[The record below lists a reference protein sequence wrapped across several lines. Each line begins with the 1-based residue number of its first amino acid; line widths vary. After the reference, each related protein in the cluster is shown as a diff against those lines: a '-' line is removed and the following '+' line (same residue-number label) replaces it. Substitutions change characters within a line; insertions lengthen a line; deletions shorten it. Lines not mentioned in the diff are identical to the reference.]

1 MTELEKA
8 EERLKKYNQEQ
19 IIEDLEKLDKKKQE
33 NIIKQINEINF
44 DEVNKLYNLTKQ
56 NHTINDSKI
65 EPIGYVDLE
74 KLENKQKQEAEKIGE
89 EIIRNNQYAVVT
101 MAGGQGTRLGWKGPK
116 GTYKLD
122 IGENGKYIFE
132 ILAESMKK
140 SKDLYNVF
148 TYWYIMTSKQN
159 NEDTIKFFE
168 ENNYFNYPKENIYFF
183 KQGELPVLNEQG
195 KLMLDKNGNINTAAD
210 GHGGV
215 FISMEKEDIIQNMK
229 KRGIKWVFIGP
240 VDNILVKMVDPI
252 FAGICQDK
260 NVLAGGKSIIK
271 GYPEERVGVFCKKDG
286 KPDVIEYTEIS
297 KEMSEMKNEKG
308 ELVYSE
314 SHINCNLFNINI
326 IEKISK
332 NKLPYHSAYKK
343 VEYLNK
349 SGEVVKPEKPNAY
362 KFEAFIFDAFKM
374 LDEIAIF
381 RVKREDEFAPIK
393 NAEGI
398 DSPETAIKLYKKF
411 YKK

>member
-132 ILAESMKK
+132 ILAESM
-140 SKDLYNVF
+140 N
-148 TYWYIMTSKQN
+148 QN
-159 NEDTIKFFE
+159 PQK
-168 ENNYFNYPKENIYFF
+168 IY
-183 KQGELPVLNEQG
+183 Q
-195 KLMLDKNGNINTAAD
+195 
-210 GHGGV
+210 
-215 FISMEKEDIIQNMK
+215 
-229 KRGIKWVFIGP
+229 KR
-240 VDNILVKMVDPI
+240 
-252 FAGICQDK
+252 
-260 NVLAGGKSIIK
+260 
-271 GYPEERVGVFCKKDG
+271 R
-286 KPDVIEYTEIS
+286 
-297 KEMSEMKNEKG
+297 
-308 ELVYSE
+308 
-314 SHINCNLFNINI
+314 
-326 IEKISK
+326 
-332 NKLPYHSAYKK
+332 
-343 VEYLNK
+343 
-349 SGEVVKPEKPNAY
+349 
-362 KFEAFIFDAFKM
+362 
-374 LDEIAIF
+374 
-381 RVKREDEFAPIK
+381 
-393 NAEGI
+393 
-398 DSPETAIKLYKKF
+398 
-411 YKK
+411 